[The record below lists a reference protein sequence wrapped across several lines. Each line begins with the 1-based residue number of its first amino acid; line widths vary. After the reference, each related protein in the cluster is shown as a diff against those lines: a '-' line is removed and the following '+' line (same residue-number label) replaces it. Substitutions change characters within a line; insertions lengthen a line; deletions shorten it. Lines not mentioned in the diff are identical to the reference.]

1 MKARATLAASAAV
14 LLVTM
19 LLGGTPRAAH
29 AEPELAEATPAYG
42 DVIQAL
48 PEALHLCFTEPVKV
62 ETSDD
67 WAFSVVT
74 PTGQTLGIRIEF
86 RPEGSC
92 VDVFPGAPDPP
103 PEGIWTFDWLVRS
116 QADDSEGSGT
126 IKFQLGQ
133 LQPGETPLDRP
144 DSPGGGDGDDDGS
157 SAVLLVAIGVGAVVI
172 LAASAGFVVS
182 RRRRA

>member
-1 MKARATLAASAAV
+1 MI
-14 LLVTM
+14 
-19 LLGGTPRAAH
+19 P
-29 AEPELAEATPAYG
+29 
-42 DVIQAL
+42 AL

-62 ETSDD
+62 ESSDD
-67 WAFSVVT
+67 WRFSVVT
-74 PTGQTLGIRIEF
+74 ATGQTLGIRIEF
-86 RPEGSC
+86 QPDGSC

-144 DSPGGGDGDDDGS
+144 DPPGGGGGSDDGS
-157 SAVLLVAIGVGAVVI
+157 STLLWIAVGAGAALI

-182 RRRRA
+182 GRRGAGRTGKL